1 MPPKKFKAKETLKK
15 AKPFVP
21 PVVDKKVAKIIKNI
35 IEKAPKRLQP
45 VAKDETRR
53 VGGMK
58 VR

>member
-1 MPPKKFKAKETLKK
+1 MPPKAKQMLKK

-21 PVVDKKVAKIIKNI
+21 PVVEKKVAKIIKTI

>member
-1 MPPKKFKAKETLKK
+1 MPPKAKQIFKK

-21 PVVDKKVAKIIKNI
+21 PVVDKKVAKIIENL

>member
-1 MPPKKFKAKETLKK
+1 MPPKAKQMLKK
-15 AKPFVP
+15 VKPFVP
-21 PVVDKKVAKIIKNI
+21 PVVDKKVAKIIKNL

-45 VAKDETRR
+45 VAKDESRR